1 MHDIKNGEVAHRYE
15 ERKLGMV
22 DIERRAEA
30 VWTGDLWSGKGH
42 ITSTSGALQN
52 ADYSY
57 ATRFE
62 FAPGTNPEELLAAAH
77 AACYSMALSAAL
89 GTRGYKPE
97 NIQTRAICTV
107 SSQESGGFKITG
119 MQLNVRARVPEIK
132 EEIFLEIIKDAD
144 QGCPVSNVLRKG
156 LDIEI
161 HASLVK

>member
-1 MHDIKNGEVAHRYE
+1 
-15 ERKLGMV
+15 MV

-30 VWTGDLWSGKGH
+30 VWMGDLWTGKGY
-42 ITSTSGALQN
+42 ISSTSGALQN

-89 GTRGYKPE
+89 GSKGYKPE
-97 NIQTRAICTV
+97 NLQTRAICTI

-132 EEIFLEIIKDAD
+132 EEVFQELIKVAD
-144 QGCPVSNVLRKG
+144 DGCPVSNVLRKG
-156 LDIEI
+156 LHVEI